1 MSEHPHFALRSQ
13 RVIVGDE
20 MIPACVEIK
29 NQLIHAIHPYD
40 VDFNAREDDGSLIED
55 CLIEDLGNKVLMAG
69 LVDSHVH
76 INEPGRTEW
85 EGFNTATQAAAAGGI
100 TTLVDM
106 PLNCIPVTITKAAFT
121 EKLAAVDDKLWV
133 DCGFWG
139 GVVPHNLDDLD
150 ELLTAGVLGAKSFL
164 IDSGIAEFPPVAE
177 QDIAQAL
184 PILAKHNVPYLIHAE
199 LDCQHGA
206 AANKSTVANITDKYQ
221 SFLNSRPKQWE
232 NDAVALMVKAAKE
245 AKIKGHDAKVH
256 IVHLSSAQALASIK
270 QAKAQGLQFTAETCP
285 HYLTLA
291 SENIPDGKTLFKCC
305 PPIREQENQ
314 DKLWQALNDE
324 IISFIVSDHSPCTPQ
339 LKHIDSGDL
348 EKAWGGISALQFG
361 LPLIWTEAKK
371 RGFSLVDISRLMSFE
386 TAEFAGLSKIKGQ
399 IVPGRHA
406 DLCVFD
412 DECEYQISTEMIKHK
427 YKITPYVGKTV
438 CGKILQT
445 YLRGKLIYCD
455 DEFIDLPQGKPLLK
469 GQF

>member
-1 MSEHPHFALRSQ
+1 MNDHPHFALRSL

-29 NQLIHAIHPYD
+29 DQIIYAIHPYD
-40 VDFNAREDDGSLIED
+40 VDFTSFIDDHLIEK
-55 CLIEDLGNKVLMAG
+55 CLIKDLGNKVLMPG

-106 PLNCIPVTITKAAFT
+106 PLNCIPVTITKAAFD
-121 EKLAAVDDKLWV
+121 EKLAAVSDKLWV

-139 GVVPHNLDDLD
+139 GVVPHNIDDLD
-150 ELLTAGVLGAKSFL
+150 ELLTAGVLGVKSFL
-164 IDSGIAEFPPVAE
+164 IDSGIDEFPPVNE
-177 QDIAQAL
+177 QDISKAL

-199 LDCQHGA
+199 LDCGHSA
-206 AANKSTVANITDKYQ
+206 AADKSAAATITDKYQ
-221 SFLNSRPKQWE
+221 SFLNSRPKKWE
-232 NDAVALMVKAAKE
+232 NDAVALMVKAAKD
-245 AKIKGHDAKVH
+245 AKKKGHNAKVH
-256 IVHLSSAQALASIK
+256 IVHLSSAQALASIEK
-270 QAKAQGLQFTAETCP
+270 AQAQGLRFSAETCP

-291 SENIPDGKTLFKCC
+291 AETIPDGKTLFKCC
-305 PPIREQENQ
+305 PPIREQANQ
-314 DKLWQALNDE
+314 DKLWQALKDDVL
-324 IISFIVSDHSPCTPQ
+324 SFIVSDHSPCTPE

-348 EKAWGGISALQFG
+348 DKAWGGISALQFG
-361 LPLIWTEAKK
+361 LPLIWTAAKQ
-371 RGFSLVDISRLMSFE
+371 RDFSLVEISRLMSFE

-412 DECEYQISTEMIKHK
+412 DECEYQISTAMIKHK
-427 YKITPYVGKTV
+427 HKITPYVGKTV
-438 CGKILQT
+438 CGKIL
-445 YLRGKLIYCD
+445 
-455 DEFIDLPQGKPLLK
+455 
-469 GQF
+469 